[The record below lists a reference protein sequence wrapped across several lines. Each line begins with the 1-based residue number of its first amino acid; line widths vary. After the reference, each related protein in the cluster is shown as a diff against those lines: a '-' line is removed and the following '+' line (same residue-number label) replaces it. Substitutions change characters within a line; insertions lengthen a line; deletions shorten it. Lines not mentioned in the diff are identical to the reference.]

1 MSNSDLYREIY
12 AQPEVLAQILAAE
25 AEQVQRLAGIICQRG
40 YQQIVIAARGSSD
53 NAAIYGKYLFAF
65 QNALSISQAAP
76 SLYTLYRRPP
86 DTANALVIGISQSGH
101 STDIVEVLRQ
111 SRQQGAL
118 TLAITNDQ
126 SSPLSQ
132 AAEYTILLHAGLE
145 RSLAATKTYTAQL
158 LALALLSSALAGPD
172 TQREQEL
179 QAIPAAVRA
188 TLGLEGAIQPRA
200 DRYRYM
206 EFCVVLG
213 RGFNYATA
221 YEVALKLKELTYV
234 LAEPYSSADFQHGP
248 IALVEWGF
256 PVIVIAPQGI
266 PFESMYEQAKLLRS
280 RNAELLVI
288 SDNQEILNLGDT
300 RLQLPVSVPE
310 WLSPITA
317 VIPGQLLALHLTLA
331 KGYDPDHPRGLRK
344 VTRTL

>member
-1 MSNSDLYREIY
+1 MSDSDLYREIY

-25 AEQVQRLAGIICQRG
+25 AENVLRLAGIIRQHGCKH
-40 YQQIVIAARGSSD
+40 IVIAARGSSD
-53 NAAIYGKYLFAF
+53 NAAIYGKYLFAV
-65 QNALSISQAAP
+65 QNALSVSQAAP
-76 SLYTLYRRPP
+76 SLYTLYHQPP
-86 DTANALVIGISQSGH
+86 NTANALVIGISQSGH
-101 STDIVEVLRQ
+101 SIDIVEVLRQ
-111 SRQQGAL
+111 SRRQGAL
-118 TLAITNDQ
+118 TLAITNDP
-126 SSPLSQ
+126 SSPLAQ
-132 AAEYTILLHAGLE
+132 VAEYTILLHAGPE

-158 LALALLSSALAGPD
+158 LALALLSSALVGPD
-172 TQREQEL
+172 TRREQEL
-179 QAIPAAVRA
+179 QAIPAAATA
-188 TLGLEGAIQPRA
+188 TLELEATIQPRA

-206 EFCVVLG
+206 EYCVVLG

-221 YEVALKLKELTYV
+221 YEVALKLKELTYI

-256 PVIVIAPQGI
+256 PVIFIAPQGVT
-266 PFESMYEQAKLLRS
+266 FDSMQAQAKILRS

>member
-1 MSNSDLYREIY
+1 M
-12 AQPEVLAQILAAE
+12 LAQILAAE
-25 AEQVQRLAGIICQRG
+25 AEQILRLATFIHQRG
-40 YQQIVIAARGSSD
+40 YEHIVIAARGSSD
-53 NAAIYGKYLFAF
+53 NAAIYGKYLFAV
-65 QNALSISQAAP
+65 QNALSVSQAAP
-76 SLYTLYRRPP
+76 SLYTLYHRPP
-86 DTANALVIGISQSGH
+86 QVSNALVIGISQSGH
-101 STDIVEVLRQ
+101 SIDIVEVLRQ
-111 SRQQGAL
+111 SRLQGAL
-118 TLAITNDQ
+118 TLAITNDP
-126 SSPLSQ
+126 SSPLAQ
-132 AAEYTILLHAGLE
+132 TAEHTILLHAGLE

-172 TQREQEL
+172 VQREREL
-179 QAIPAAVRA
+179 QAIPAAVAA
-188 TLGLEGAIQPRA
+188 TLDLGATIQLRA

-206 EFCVVLG
+206 EYCVVLG

-221 YEVALKLKELTYV
+221 YEIALKLKELTYV

-256 PVIVIAPQGI
+256 PVIVVAPQGVA
-266 PFESMYEQAKLLRS
+266 FDSMYEQAKSLRN
-280 RNAELLVI
+280 RNAELFVI
-288 SDNQEILNLGDT
+288 SDNQELLALGDT